1 MKLLYPILLIV
12 LGQTLIWIQSN
23 AQFFSTWA
31 KDHPFIM
38 ACTFSIPISYIFINT
53 TALVVEYFNGLFW
66 PGRILGFSVGMITFF
81 ILTVVF
87 KNEIPDIKTGV
98 CILLAFAIV
107 LLQVFSK

>member
-23 AQFFSTWA
+23 AQFFSSWA
-31 KDHPFIM
+31 KDNPFIM

-53 TALVVEYFNGLFW
+53 TKLCVEYFDGLLW
-66 PGRILGFSVGMITFF
+66 PGRVLGFSLGMITFF
-81 ILTVVF
+81 TLTAVF
-87 KNEIPDIKTGV
+87 KGELPDIKTGV